1 MTLEEANQTLR
12 SGDGEIR
19 PIIDWLHNADATV
32 LLPLL
37 FDAETR
43 TSVLYIVSELPA
55 RRIPAPLRSAV
66 SEMLPQLDGSERL
79 WAENVLR
86 DCCE

>member
-1 MTLEEANQTLR
+1 MTLEEAEQTLR

-19 PIIDWLHNADATV
+19 PIIDWLHEADATL

-37 FDAETR
+37 LDAETC
-43 TSVLYIVSELPA
+43 TSVLYILSELPA

-66 SEMLPQLDGSERL
+66 KEMLSGLDGRERL
-79 WAENVLR
+79 WAEDALR
-86 DCCE
+86 